1 MRQAGGETSDSAS
14 EGAPTHGAVEGT
26 RAGVPDKSS
35 DKLAMYSEF
44 ARVGQVLGNPLR
56 LQLLDL
62 LAQAERS
69 VEDLA
74 ALAVATVGNT
84 SAQLRGLREA
94 GLVATRREGNR
105 VYYRL
110 AGPDVLELLTTL
122 TRVADNR
129 AARAERAARAYLGD
143 TSGLEAIDRDELAA
157 RMRDGTTVVLD
168 VRPSAEYEAGHI
180 PQARSIPLDELAVRI
195 DELPADAEIVA
206 YCRGP
211 FCVYAPEAA
220 RLLRAAGHDARL
232 LPGGWADWA
241 LAGLPTET
249 AAA

>member
-1 MRQAGGETSDSAS
+1 MRQAYDGISGSTSGGASAGLA
-14 EGAPTHGAVEGT
+14 E
-26 RAGVPDKSS
+26 KSR
-35 DKLAMYSEF
+35 DKLAMYGEF

-74 ALAVATVGNT
+74 TVAAATVGNT
-84 SAQLRGLREA
+84 SAQLRALREA

-110 AGPDVLELLTTL
+110 AGPDVLDLLATL
-122 TRVADNR
+122 TRVANTR
-129 AARAERAARAYLGD
+129 AAGAERAVRAYLGD
-143 TSGLEAIDRDELAA
+143 TSTLEAIDRDELAA
-157 RMRDGTTVVLD
+157 RLRDGTTVVLD

-180 PQARSIPLDELAVRI
+180 PHARSMPLDELAVRI
-195 DELPADAEIVA
+195 DDLPADAQIVA

-211 FCVYAPEAA
+211 YCVYAPEAT
-220 RLLRAAGHDARL
+220 RLLRAAGRDARL

-241 LAGLPTET
+241 LAGLPVET

>member
-1 MRQAGGETSDSAS
+1 MRQAHGDTPDTPSA
-14 EGAPTHGAVEGT
+14 GAPSRGATAAT
-26 RAGVPDKSS
+26 RPEKNI
-35 DKLAMYSEF
+35 DKLAMYGEF

-74 ALAVATVGNT
+74 LVATATVGNT
-84 SAQLRGLREA
+84 SAQLRALREA
-94 GLVATRREGNR
+94 GLVASRREGNR

-110 AGPDVLELLTTL
+110 AGPDVLELLTML
-122 TRVADNR
+122 TRVADTR
-129 AARAERAARAYLGD
+129 AASAERAARTYLGD
-143 TSGLEAIDRDELAA
+143 TGSLEAIDRDELAA
-157 RMRDGTTVVLD
+157 RLRDGNIVILD
-168 VRPSAEYEAGHI
+168 VRPSVEYDAGHI
-180 PQARSIPLDELAVRI
+180 PHARSVPLDELAARI
-195 DELPADAEIVA
+195 EDLPADAQIVA

-211 FCVYAPEAA
+211 YCVYAPEAA
-220 RLLRAAGHDARL
+220 RLLRAAGRDARL

-249 AAA
+249 AA

>member
-1 MRQAGGETSDSAS
+1 MDAAGG
-14 EGAPTHGAVEGT
+14 GT
-26 RAGVPDKSS
+26 A
-35 DKLAMYSEF
+35 DKLAMYAEF

-74 ALAVATVGNT
+74 TVAAATVGNT
-84 SAQLRGLREA
+84 SAQLRALREA
-94 GLVATRREGNR
+94 GLVVTRREGNR

-110 AGPDVLELLTTL
+110 VGPDVLDLLATL
-122 TRVADNR
+122 TRVADTR
-129 AARAERAARAYLGD
+129 AAGAERAVRAYLGD
-143 TSGLEAIDRDELAA
+143 TAGLEAIDRDELAA
-157 RMRDGTTVVLD
+157 RLRDGATVVLD
-168 VRPSAEYEAGHI
+168 VRPRAEYDAGHI
-180 PQARSIPLDELAVRI
+180 PRARSMPLDELAARV
-195 DELPADAEIVA
+195 DDLPADAQIVA

-211 FCVYAPEAA
+211 YCVYAPEAA
-220 RLLRAAGHDARL
+220 RLLRAAGRDARL

-241 LAGLPTET
+241 LAGLPVET